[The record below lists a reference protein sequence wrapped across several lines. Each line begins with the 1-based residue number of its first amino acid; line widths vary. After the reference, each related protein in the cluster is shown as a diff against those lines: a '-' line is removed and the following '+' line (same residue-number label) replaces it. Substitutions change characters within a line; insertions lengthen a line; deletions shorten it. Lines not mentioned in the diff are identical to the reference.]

1 MASKATND
9 IPEEDLTC
17 SICREIFTD
26 PVTLQCG
33 HYFCQKCVCEHWKQT
48 DTQSCPVCRAFCS
61 KTDLKINITL
71 LKIVDALKKKPKA
84 QPEGICSEHEEKL
97 KLFCLEDQ
105 ELICVVCQTSKK
117 HQNHKCCPIKEAA
130 SEFSLKCLQE
140 SEKDVHFLYAD
151 QIIKINGLESTTGQ
165 HKSNLN
171 QKKKIENSLH
181 VFLCLSI
188 QKDVKTS
195 LTSLQDTEKKLIK
208 VKEEYNKYLKHIL
221 VSLTFYNQKTFHQDQ
236 TEKTKK
242 QIKNYSNLEYTKNP
256 RDSWKE
262 RSSKKNRELT
272 LDALNTF
279 QLKHTV
285 LYNFFPVED
294 CLLAQKQ
301 IKVNITVNPPSKN
314 PSLMLQSLG
323 VSWSDSQK
331 NLPLNP
337 ERFSPAIAVLG
348 YKGFT
353 SGRHSRVVDVGNKT
367 EWILGVTKELIN
379 RKGQI
384 YLSPKYGCWTIVL
397 RNGREYVAYTDRE
410 TQLKLEKKPKK
421 VWISLDYE
429 DGEVSFYNADDMKE
443 IYTFK
448 DHFTEKLYPLFSPSD
463 NRDGKNSEPLRICPL
478 YVAV

>member
-130 SEFSLKCLQE
+130 SESFHIYKEPETIPSGTLINVAKYLGNLQ
-140 SEKDVHFLYAD
+140 HRAW
-151 QIIKINGLESTTGQ
+151 
-165 HKSNLN
+165 
-171 QKKKIENSLH
+171 KKM
-181 VFLCLSI
+181 LSI
-188 QKDVKTS
+188 INSVAVTLDPNTANSS
-195 LTSLQDTEKKLIK
+195 LTLSE
-208 VKEEYNKYLKHIL
+208 N
-221 VSLTFYNQKTFHQDQ
+221 LTSVQFCT
-236 TEKTKK
+236 
-242 QIKNYSNLEYTKNP
+242 
-256 RDSWKE
+256 
-262 RSSKKNRELT
+262 
-272 LDALNTF
+272 
-279 QLKHTV
+279 
-285 LYNFFPVED
+285 
-294 CLLAQKQ
+294 
-301 IKVNITVNPPSKN
+301 
-314 PSLMLQSLG
+314 
-323 VSWSDSQK
+323 QK

-478 YVAV
+478 YVAVVEQ

>member
-130 SEFSLKCLQE
+130 SECK
-140 SEKDVHFLYAD
+140 
-151 QIIKINGLESTTGQ
+151 
-165 HKSNLN
+165 
-171 QKKKIENSLH
+171 
-181 VFLCLSI
+181 
-188 QKDVKTS
+188 KDVKTS

-221 VSLTFYNQKTFHQDQ
+221 DQ

-242 QIKNYSNLEYTKNP
+242 QIKESFVKLHQFLHEEEWNLLADLKKEAEGKGQKMREKIKKDILLLMDLQDVKKRAFHIYKEPETIPSGTLINVAKYLGNLQH
-256 RDSWKE
+256 RAWKKMLSIINSVAVTLDPNTAN
-262 RSSKKNRELT
+262 SSLT
-272 LDALNTF
+272 LSENLTSVQF
-279 QLKHTV
+279 CT
-285 LYNFFPVED
+285 
-294 CLLAQKQ
+294 
-301 IKVNITVNPPSKN
+301 
-314 PSLMLQSLG
+314 
-323 VSWSDSQK
+323 QK

-478 YVAV
+478 YVAVVEQ